1 MCCPLRSLLA
11 CVRNLC
17 YRVGKGKWLKVICL
31 SCERKRSSEWLKKN
45 VGDFSKNVGVFSEN
59 VGDNFE
65 NVQRFFRNVGVFFR
79 RVGDDNSSA
88 SKLLSTS
95 GIIHC

>member
-1 MCCPLRSLLA
+1 MCCPLRSILA

-17 YRVGKGKWLKVICL
+17 YRVEKGKWLKVSCL
-31 SCERKRSSEWLKKN
+31 SCERKRISEWLKKN

-59 VGDNFE
+59 VGDFSK
-65 NVQRFFRNVGVFFR
+65 NVGRFPRNVGVFFR

>member
-1 MCCPLRSLLA
+1 MFIVRKKEKLRVA
-11 CVRNLC
+11 Q
-17 YRVGKGKWLKVICL
+17 
-31 SCERKRSSEWLKKN
+31 KN
-45 VGDFSKNVGVFSEN
+45 VGDFSKN

-65 NVQRFFRNVGVFFR
+65 NVQRFSRNVGVFFR

>member
-1 MCCPLRSLLA
+1 MKE
-11 CVRNLC
+11 
-17 YRVGKGKWLKVICL
+17 RVAPSG
-31 SCERKRSSEWLKKN
+31 SKN

-59 VGDNFE
+59 VGDFSK
-65 NVQRFFRNVGVFFR
+65 NVGVFFR
-79 RVGDDNSSA
+79 RVGDDHSSA